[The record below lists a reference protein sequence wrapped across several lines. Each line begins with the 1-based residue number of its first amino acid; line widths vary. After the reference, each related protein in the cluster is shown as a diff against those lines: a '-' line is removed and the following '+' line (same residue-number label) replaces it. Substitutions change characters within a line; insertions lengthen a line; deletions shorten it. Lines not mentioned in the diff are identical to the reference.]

1 MIATIDLMAASE
13 YGVAVRM
20 STVLQKALRSAP
32 APVLSFLIPRTR
44 IDT

>member
-1 MIATIDLMAASE
+1 MVATVDLVATSE
-13 YGVAVRM
+13 DGVAVRM
-20 STVLQKALRSAP
+20 STSLQKALRNAP